1 MAGVLIRCAVF
12 SPPPRFATAAA
23 SPSQPS
29 PPQPPLAAAPRKP
42 LRLAKR
48 RNHLRPKILKT
59 LPKPYAPV
67 RTPEELPSDAAGV
80 PAPSSETLTDLF
92 EAEPPAEEAPQ
103 VTESVAIGPEH
114 GGVAGKLSAKSVIKF
129 GAYLVAVF
137 LFQTICAVWVFGSNG
152 SDSNGES
159 EERISV
165 NGEGRAVSG
174 KKLLSR
180 TRNVVYLDESDLERR
195 IEEISSMARE
205 ARRSEKRG
213 LKRDDAGD
221 GEGDDGNDDDD
232 GEAIPDSRVA
242 IEKEIGS
249 RLDKLQKKL
258 RPVRKSPGLSENV
271 PLEGASSLMFKKKL
285 KFRSPLV
292 EKPSTV
298 PKGFQRLQDNGKTK
312 KKSKNEVNGE
322 GKNGGL
328 DHGVTESSN
337 GEKWEELVDGK
348 GHGSLSDDIKQEGDE
363 TMVFTEMQNDLHS
376 NGVGE
381 GQSFPQEDEEVGDT
395 RSRTGIVKE
404 ASGKRNSV
412 GGANSRTTGNSSL
425 KSSRSFGDEKQE
437 ATKRS
442 AGRDIRSVNGT
453 LKREE
458 IKATSMS
465 KRVED
470 KQSDK
475 IEEFWWLKLPCVFAV
490 LMRRGSDMEESGG
503 FFTLKTDP
511 EDSDASSYIVA
522 FEDHADANN
531 FCFLLDSFFEGLG
544 DFSADIVPLLR
555 KELQEAVKQKTMK
568 LVVVRK
574 GQLKLYAGQPFSEV
588 ELALQSLVEE
598 SLSE

>member
-1 MAGVLIRCAVF
+1 MEVLITV
-12 SPPPRFATAAA
+12 
-23 SPSQPS
+23 
-29 PPQPPLAAAPRKP
+29 LW
-42 LRLAKR
+42 
-48 RNHLRPKILKT
+48 NH
-59 LPKPYAPV
+59 
-67 RTPEELPSDAAGV
+67 
-80 PAPSSETLTDLF
+80 
-92 EAEPPAEEAPQ
+92 
-103 VTESVAIGPEH
+103 
-114 GGVAGKLSAKSVIKF
+114 
-129 GAYLVAVF
+129 
-137 LFQTICAVWVFGSNG
+137 QT
-152 SDSNGES
+152 
-159 EERISV
+159 
-165 NGEGRAVSG
+165 
-174 KKLLSR
+174 
-180 TRNVVYLDESDLERR
+180 
-195 IEEISSMARE
+195 
-205 ARRSEKRG
+205 
-213 LKRDDAGD
+213 
-221 GEGDDGNDDDD
+221 
-232 GEAIPDSRVA
+232 
-242 IEKEIGS
+242 
-249 RLDKLQKKL
+249 
-258 RPVRKSPGLSENV
+258 
-271 PLEGASSLMFKKKL
+271 
-285 KFRSPLV
+285 
-292 EKPSTV
+292 
-298 PKGFQRLQDNGKTK
+298 
-312 KKSKNEVNGE
+312 
-322 GKNGGL
+322 
-328 DHGVTESSN
+328 
-337 GEKWEELVDGK
+337 EKWEELVDGK
-348 GHGSLSDDIKQEGDE
+348 GHSGLSDDFKREGDE

-376 NGVGE
+376 DGVGE

-395 RSRTGIVKE
+395 RGRTGIVEE

-412 GGANSRTTGNSSL
+412 GGANLRTTGNSSL

-490 LMRRGSDMEESGG
+490 LMRRGSDLEESGG
-503 FFTLKTDP
+503 LFTLKTDP

>member
-249 RLDKLQKKL
+249 R
-258 RPVRKSPGLSENV
+258 ENV

-412 GGANSRTTGNSSL
+412 GGANLRTTGNSSL